1 MQNGS
6 DRFREHLLTLTQKEK
21 TQKQRIRQHFLALA
35 GGAVY
40 TLLSTILFLM
50 GYLDISL
57 VLFVSL
63 QSIMWLINFG
73 ITAFFLTGYNLK
85 FERKS
90 LATPQMFWSQTCVLI
105 LGYYLRELHAINM
118 MLALA
123 TLSYGGFGLRIS
135 RYVGTFIYIVMG
147 NGFLLYLS
155 SETPHFKDH
164 LIVFTSFTF
173 AAIIHT
179 SVGSYFSHLRLK
191 LRNQNEEIS
200 IRTTQLELSR
210 GNLEAAKKIAEEA
223 VESKTQFLAAA
234 SHDLRQPL
242 HAIELYVG
250 AIKTADLQRYPIL
263 LDRLDKSVGELSGLL
278 SSLFDISKLD
288 IDSSNIHIS
297 FINLAQAYSD
307 LDAEFLTL
315 SKEMNRP
322 LTITKPRYSVHSDP
336 LMLKRIIRTLISNA
350 LVHSGKGR
358 VLVGFRPRG
367 KVIRIEVWD
376 SGVGIPADE
385 QERIFN
391 EFHQLNNPQRDRQK
405 GLGLG
410 LALIKRMCNML
421 EHPLGVRSIPGKGT
435 VFWVDV
441 PKAQLSDE
449 VNNTECMDKP
459 ISRPDQLNPLKG
471 TSVLFIDDEQD
482 ILDGMSELLSGWG
495 CHAVVALNPNI
506 AITQLKKEN
515 FFPDIIITDY
525 RLAESVTGIG
535 AKQQVCTVLG
545 KDIPGLLITGDIDPK
560 IEQAALECNMKL
572 LQKPLNAAKLKLYIA
587 KTIESYRKNP
597 E

>member
-57 VLFVSL
+57 RLFVSL
-63 QSIMWLINFG
+63 QCIMWLINFG
-73 ITAFFLTGYNLK
+73 ITTIFLTGYNVK

-105 LGYYLRELHAINM
+105 LGYYLRELHSINM

-135 RYVGTFIYIVMG
+135 RYVGTFIYIIMG
-147 NGFLLYLS
+147 NGVLLYLAS
-155 SETPHFKDH
+155 DTPHFKDH
-164 LIVFTSFTF
+164 LIIFTSFTF

-179 SVGSYFSHLRLK
+179 SVGSYFSHLRLR
-191 LRNQNEEIS
+191 LRNQNKEIGL
-200 IRTTQLELSR
+200 RTTQLELSR
-210 GNLEAAKKIAEEA
+210 GNLEAAKKLAEEA

-250 AIKTADLQRYPIL
+250 AIKTADVQRYPVL

-288 IDSSNIHIS
+288 SDTGNIHIS

-307 LDAEFLTL
+307 LDVEFLTL
-315 SKEMNRP
+315 SNKMNRP
-322 LTITKPRYSVHSDP
+322 LTIRKPRYSVHSDP

-358 VLVGFRPRG
+358 VVVGFRPRG
-367 KVIRIEVWD
+367 KVIRIEVLD
-376 SGVGIPADE
+376 SGVGIPTDE
-385 QERIFN
+385 QERIFD

-410 LALIKRMCNML
+410 LALVKRMCNML
-421 EHPLGVRSIPGKGT
+421 EHPMGVRSTLGKGT

-441 PKAQLSDE
+441 PRAQLSDE
-449 VNNTECMDKP
+449 VNGTEGRDKL
-459 ISRPDQLNPLKG
+459 ITSPDHLNPLRG

-482 ILDGMSELLSGWG
+482 ILDGMVELLSGWG
-495 CHAVVALNPNI
+495 CRTVAALNPET
-506 AITQLKKEN
+506 AVTQLKKES
-515 FFPDIIITDY
+515 FTPDIIITDY
-525 RLAESVTGIG
+525 RLADSVTGID
-535 AKQQVCTVLG
+535 AKQQVCAVLS

-560 IEQAALECNMKL
+560 IEQEALECNMKL
-572 LQKPLNAAKLKLYIA
+572 LQKPLNAAKLKLYIV
-587 KTIESYRKNP
+587 KTIKSYRKDS